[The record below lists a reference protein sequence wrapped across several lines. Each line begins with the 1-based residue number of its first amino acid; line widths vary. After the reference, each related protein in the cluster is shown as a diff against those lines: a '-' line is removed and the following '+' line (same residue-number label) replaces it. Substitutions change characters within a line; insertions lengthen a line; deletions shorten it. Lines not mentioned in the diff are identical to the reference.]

1 MLRIVAAGVT
11 ALFVTASPTAYAQS
25 PASAANEPLSAAD
38 MGSLTDIH
46 IKVVKAALQLTPDQE
61 KYWPAIEDA
70 IRTGAKDRQTRMEEK
85 AQRLAELRDNPI
97 QVLRNRDTVQFL
109 QRRADALAQRAAD
122 LKKLA
127 DAWQPL
133 YSTLSP
139 EQRQRMA
146 FLTVYTLRQTRNAV
160 QQRTEDNDE
169 ED

>member
-1 MLRIVAAGVT
+1 M
-11 ALFVTASPTAYAQS
+11 
-25 PASAANEPLSAAD
+25 
-38 MGSLTDIH
+38 
-46 IKVVKAALQLTPDQE
+46 E
-61 KYWPAIEDA
+61 K
-70 IRTGAKDRQTRMEEK
+70 K